1 MPCNCKNNVDQIV
14 KLNGETTKEEKKNLF
29 NPFRYILRMPFAL
42 LLGVSVILV
51 SVPLALYVTFCT
63 TFAIEGVIKIPNLN
77 KFKRTNNKN
86 QQ

>member
-1 MPCNCKNNVDQIV
+1 MPCNCKKNVDQIV
-14 KLNGETTKEEKKNLF
+14 KLNGETTKEEKRYLF

-42 LLGVSVILV
+42 FIGVSVILV

-63 TFAIEGVIKIPNLN
+63 MFAIEGVIKIPNLN

-86 QQ
+86 QH